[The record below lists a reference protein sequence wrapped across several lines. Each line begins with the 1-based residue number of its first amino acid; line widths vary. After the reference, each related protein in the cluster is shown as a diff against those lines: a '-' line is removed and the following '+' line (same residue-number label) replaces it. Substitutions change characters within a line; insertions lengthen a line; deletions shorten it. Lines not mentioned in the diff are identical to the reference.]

1 MPPLISDLATI
12 LMTAA
17 IISLLFKRLKQPVIL
32 GYMLAG
38 FLVGPHTQFFPTVAD
53 PESIQVWAEMGV
65 IFMLFSLGLEFSFR
79 KVGQMGSTVALI
91 GVFEVLLIMSAGF
104 GFGLFLGWSPLQSFF
119 LGSLICISS
128 TSIILKAFE
137 ESNVKA
143 KRFAQL
149 VFGVLIVED
158 LLAII
163 LLVLL
168 TTLGLTKQFEGS
180 ELLLTMGKLGF
191 YLALWLVVGLFVIPW
206 ALKEV
211 KGELSDETLLVLA
224 LGLCFMMVVSAAK
237 VGFSAALGAFVMG
250 SILSESDEKEKIEKI
265 FLPVKNLFSAIFFVS
280 IGMLINPDALASS
293 PAMVLG
299 LCAMII
305 FGKIFFVTTGAL
317 IAGQPVKTAISM
329 GLSLAQIGEFSFIM
343 ATIGMSVGITDET
356 LYSNIIAASAL
367 TTFTTPYLI
376 QSRGFLG
383 EHIEKLIPERIQTF
397 FGQYSRFSNLVQAN
411 TEWRNLVRHY
421 LYRILINAIVIV
433 AIFIISAKVGAQFEF
448 DLWLTAFIALLLA
461 SPFFW
466 GILFYTSRDPE
477 LAGLIQNQLTK
488 GFRQFL
494 FLIRLALTLTLLSA
508 LATQFV
514 SLKIAIVAFFG
525 IFILFSFLMSK
536 YLGPVYIWFE
546 NRFLKQLNREQ
557 KEKIL
562 SQAIAKNLPVLAPWD
577 VHLSQYEVSPNM
589 DYIGKTL
596 MSLKLRENFGITIAL
611 IHRGDKFITAPGG
624 EESLMPYD
632 EISVIGGDEQL
643 EQFELF
649 LKSHRSQSASDDRLK
664 NYSLE
669 QYLVTEQNE
678 FVGKAIKD
686 SGIREK
692 TRGLVVGI
700 ERLGERLLNPDSSFQ
715 IQAGDLLWIAG
726 DRAKIRSL

>member
-1 MPPLISDLATI
+1 M
-12 LMTAA
+12 
-17 IISLLFKRLKQPVIL
+17 
-32 GYMLAG
+32 
-38 FLVGPHTQFFPTVAD
+38 
-53 PESIQVWAEMGV
+53 
-65 IFMLFSLGLEFSFR
+65 
-79 KVGQMGSTVALI
+79 
-91 GVFEVLLIMSAGF
+91 
-104 GFGLFLGWSPLQSFF
+104 
-119 LGSLICISS
+119 
-128 TSIILKAFE
+128 IIL
-137 ESNVKA
+137 
-143 KRFAQL
+143 
-149 VFGVLIVED
+149 
-158 LLAII
+158 
-163 LLVLL
+163 
-168 TTLGLTKQFEGS
+168 
-180 ELLLTMGKLGF
+180 
-191 YLALWLVVGLFVIPW
+191 
-206 ALKEV
+206 
-211 KGELSDETLLVLA
+211 
-224 LGLCFMMVVSAAK
+224 
-237 VGFSAALGAFVMG
+237 
-250 SILSESDEKEKIEKI
+250 
-265 FLPVKNLFSAIFFVS
+265 
-280 IGMLINPDALASS
+280 
-293 PAMVLG
+293 
-299 LCAMII
+299 
-305 FGKIFFVTTGAL
+305 GKIFFVTTGAL

-383 EHIEKLIPERIQTF
+383 EHIEKLIPLKIQTF

-508 LATQFV
+508 LATQFL
-514 SLKIAIVAFFG
+514 SLKIAVLAFFG
-525 IFILFSFLMSK
+525 IFIAFSFLMSK
-536 YLGPVYIWFE
+536 HLGPVYIWFE

-562 SQAIAKNLPVLAPWD
+562 SQTIAKNLPVLAPWD

-649 LKSHRSQSASDDRLK
+649 LKSQRSQSASDDRLK

-700 ERLGERLLNPDSSFQ
+700 ERLEERLLNPDSSFQ
-715 IQAGDLLWIAG
+715 IQAGDLLWIVG
-726 DRAKIRSL
+726 DRVKIRSL